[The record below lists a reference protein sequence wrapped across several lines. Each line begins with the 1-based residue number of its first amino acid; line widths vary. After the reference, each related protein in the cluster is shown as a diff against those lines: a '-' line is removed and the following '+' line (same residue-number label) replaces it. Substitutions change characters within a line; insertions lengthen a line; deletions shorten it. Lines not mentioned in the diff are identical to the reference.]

1 MKSFLTNSAD
11 WYRRDGAP
19 VSAIWPAE
27 GSLRFAKMQP
37 VTLRDAREQGLL
49 PSVDNVLSVIAQPEL
64 ESWKQ
69 ERAVIEGLGMPR
81 LPGEHG
87 EAFAK
92 RVVAVAETVWN
103 GAADFSAD
111 FHIGAA
117 CVAHGVRVGPPHP
130 AAEWLRHYRDWLKA
144 NCVRLLGTER
154 VLVNEEVGYAGT
166 ADLLME
172 HRVHGLTLVDLKT
185 QHVRGNSGPGTYRS
199 WGYELAAYR
208 AAFAKASASAP
219 LRRDGPAR
227 QAGATGGKPVTC
239 MNLILNSREPHPPV
253 EAPLSEEH
261 LGRGWS
267 AFEAAHR
274 LWVMEKSYDPGARR
288 TGHQTA
294 LAAKGNPVWN

>member
-1 MKSFLTNSAD
+1 MTIFSTNIAQ

-19 VSAIWPAE
+19 VRAIWPVE

-37 VTLRDAREQGLL
+37 VTLRDAREQGYL
-49 PSVDNVLSVIAQPEL
+49 PSVENVLSVIAQPEL
-64 ESWKQ
+64 ESWKR
-69 ERAVIEGLGMPR
+69 ERAVVEGLGMPR

-92 RVVAVAETVWN
+92 RVVAVAETAWN

-185 QHVRGNSGPGTYRS
+185 QHVRGNSGSATYRS

-208 AAFAKASASAP
+208 AAFRSSP
-219 LRRDGPAR
+219 GC
-227 QAGATGGKPVTC
+227 GATRGRPVTC

-261 LGRGWS
+261 LERGWS